1 MTLVVKLPPIC
12 PNNLQTMK
20 SNVVL
25 PPGVFMHFDVCSHR
39 NWRRVQRI
47 ASKFWCRWRKIFF
60 SLLRRAEENRTI
72 LKETSR
78 LGMLFHEEQ
87 QHIYID

>member
-1 MTLVVKLPPIC
+1 
-12 PNNLQTMK
+12 MK

-25 PPGVFMHFDVCSHR
+25 PPPGVYMHFDVYSR
-39 NWRRVQRI
+39 RTWRRVQRI
-47 ASKFWCRWRKIFF
+47 ASKFWCRWRKISF
-60 SLLRRAEENRTI
+60 SLLCRAEENRTI

-87 QHIYID
+87 QHINID